1 MIPPMA
7 SAGKEN
13 SKNIEAL
20 IKKMEAFNE
29 VAEQLQR
36 SYDELQVRIKK
47 LDLELADKNKE
58 LEKNLVEKEEVKNYL
73 NDILESLTNG
83 VIVVDRLGRITTFNQ
98 TAGNLTGLKPQ
109 NCLGKTLKEVFPFD
123 LFENL
128 VSRLEKNR
136 RETVSQDQDITTPDK
151 KIIHAR
157 VSASPVWDNHGG
169 QIGTVLI
176 LQDRTDLRRLEE
188 FAHRNQRLR
197 EMGEMAAGIAHEIR
211 NPLGSIELFA
221 SLLKK
226 DLEGDLEK
234 AELVQ
239 HIRAGVQNMDRIIST
254 LLLFAKSSQPSRQ
267 QCDIN
272 LLLAELLDGLDDIR
286 VPDNIK
292 VVRDFGKE
300 EMLANGDRELLRQVF
315 PNLIRN
321 AIQAMPDGGELRL
334 QTEKALIPVSGSESG
349 KDAGARKFITV
360 TVTDTGGGICADDLS
375 KIFNPFFTTKD
386 KGTGLGLAIS
396 HNIIKAHQGTIEA
409 VSEEGK
415 STSFRVKIPCWD
427 EDFDEK

>member
-1 MIPPMA
+1 MILPMTNI
-7 SAGKEN
+7 EN
-13 SKNIEAL
+13 NKDIEAL
-20 IKKMEAFNE
+20 IKNMEAFNE
-29 VAEQLQR
+29 VTAQLQK

-83 VIVVDRLGRITTFNQ
+83 VIVVDRSGQITTFNQ
-98 TAGNLTGLKPQ
+98 TAGSLTGLKPKE
-109 NCLGKTLKEVFPFD
+109 CLGKTLKDVFPFD

-128 VSRLEKNR
+128 VARLEKNR

-151 KIIHAR
+151 KKFHAR

-188 FAHRNQRLR
+188 LAHRNQRLR

-226 DLEGDLEK
+226 DLEEEPEK
-234 AELVQ
+234 AKLVQ

-254 LLLFAKSSQPSRQ
+254 LLLFAKSAQPSRQ

-272 LLLAELLDGLDDIR
+272 LLLTELLDGLDDIR

-292 VVRDFGKE
+292 VVRDFGGE

-334 QTEKALIPVSGSESG
+334 QTQKALASVAGQESG
-349 KDAGARKFITV
+349 KGAEARKYITV
-360 TVTDTGGGICADDLS
+360 TIADTGGGICAEDLA

-415 STSFRVKIPCWD
+415 STSFMVKIPCWD
-427 EDFDEK
+427 EGFDEK

>member
-1 MIPPMA
+1 MIPPMT

-13 SKNIEAL
+13 SKDIEAL
-20 IKKMEAFNE
+20 IKKMEAFTE

-83 VIVVDRLGRITTFNQ
+83 VIVVDRSGRITTFNQ

-226 DLEGDLEK
+226 DLEGDPEK

>member
-1 MIPPMA
+1 MISPMA
-7 SAGKEN
+7 TSAGKEN
-13 SKNIEAL
+13 SKDIEAL

-176 LQDRTDLRRLEE
+176 LQDRTDLRQLEE
-188 FAHRNQRLR
+188 LAHRNQRLR

-226 DLEGDLEK
+226 DLEEDPEK
-234 AELVQ
+234 VKLVQ

-292 VVRDFGKE
+292 VVREFGNE

-321 AIQAMPDGGELRL
+321 ALQAMPDGGELRL

-349 KDAGARKFITV
+349 KGTREFITV
-360 TVTDTGGGICADDLS
+360 TVTDTGGGICANDLA

>member
-226 DLEGDLEK
+226 DLEGDPEK

-286 VPDNIK
+286 VPDNIM

>member
-47 LDLELADKNKE
+47 LDLELEDKNKE

-83 VIVVDRLGRITTFNQ
+83 VIVVDRSGRITTFNQ

-136 RETVSQDQDITTPDK
+136 RETAYQDQDITTPDK

-157 VSASPVWDNHGG
+157 VSASPVWDNHSG

-226 DLEGDLEK
+226 DLEGDPEK

-349 KDAGARKFITV
+349 KNAGARKFITV

>member
-1 MIPPMA
+1 MTKID
-7 SAGKEN
+7 N
-13 SKNIEAL
+13 KNNKDIEAL
-20 IKKMEAFNE
+20 IKNMEAFNE
-29 VAEQLQR
+29 VTAQLQQ
-36 SYDELQVRIKK
+36 SYDDLQIRIKK
-47 LDLELADKNKE
+47 LDLELAGKNKE
-58 LEKNLVEKEEVKNYL
+58 LEKNLFEKEEVKNYL

-83 VIVVDRLGRITTFNQ
+83 VIVVDQLGKITTFNQ
-98 TAGNLTGLKPQ
+98 TAGNLTGLKPKD
-109 NCLGKTLKEVFPFD
+109 CLGKTLKDVFPV
-123 LFENL
+123 LENL
-128 VSRLEKNR
+128 VVRLEKNR
-136 RETVSQDQDITTPDK
+136 RETVSQDQDITTPDQK
-151 KIIHAR
+151 KIHAR
-157 VSASPVWDNHGG
+157 VSASPVWDNHSG

>member
-1 MIPPMA
+1 
-7 SAGKEN
+7 
-13 SKNIEAL
+13 
-20 IKKMEAFNE
+20 
-29 VAEQLQR
+29 
-36 SYDELQVRIKK
+36 
-47 LDLELADKNKE
+47 
-58 LEKNLVEKEEVKNYL
+58 
-73 NDILESLTNG
+73 
-83 VIVVDRLGRITTFNQ
+83 
-98 TAGNLTGLKPQ
+98 
-109 NCLGKTLKEVFPFD
+109 
-123 LFENL
+123 
-128 VSRLEKNR
+128 
-136 RETVSQDQDITTPDK
+136 
-151 KIIHAR
+151 
-157 VSASPVWDNHGG
+157 

-176 LQDRTDLRRLEE
+176 LQDRTDLRQLEE
-188 FAHRNQRLR
+188 LAHRNQRLR

-226 DLEGDLEK
+226 DLEEDPEK
-234 AELVQ
+234 VKLVQ

-292 VVRDFGKE
+292 VVREFGNE

-321 AIQAMPDGGELRL
+321 ALQAMPDGGELRL

-349 KDAGARKFITV
+349 KGTREFITV
-360 TVTDTGGGICADDLS
+360 TVTDTGGGICANDLA

>member
-47 LDLELADKNKE
+47 LDLELEDKNKE

-83 VIVVDRLGRITTFNQ
+83 VIVVDRSGRITTFNQ
-98 TAGNLTGLKPQ
+98 TAGHLTGLKPQ

-136 RETVSQDQDITTPDK
+136 RETAYQDQDITTPDK

-157 VSASPVWDNHGG
+157 VSASPVWDNHSG

>member
-1 MIPPMA
+1 MA
-7 SAGKEN
+7 
-13 SKNIEAL
+13 
-20 IKKMEAFNE
+20 AFNE
-29 VAEQLQR
+29 VTEQLQR
-36 SYDELQVRIKK
+36 SYDDLQVRVKQ
-47 LDLELADKNKE
+47 LDLELADKNSA
-58 LEKNLVEKEEVKNYL
+58 LEKNLIEKEEVKNYL

-83 VIVVDRLGRITTFNQ
+83 VIVVDRSGQITTFNQ
-98 TAGNLTGLKPQ
+98 TAGTLTGLKPQ
-109 NCLGKTLKEVFPFD
+109 NCLGKNLKEIFP
-123 LFENL
+123 LFEPL
-128 VSRLEKNR
+128 VSRLEENR
-136 RETVSQDQDITTPDK
+136 GETISRDQDITTPDK
-151 KIIHAR
+151 KFIHAR

-188 FAHRNQRLR
+188 LAHRNQRLR

-226 DLEGDLEK
+226 DLEADPEK
-234 AELVQ
+234 AKLVQ

-272 LLLAELLDGLDDIR
+272 LLLSQLLDGMDDIK
-286 VPDNIK
+286 VPENVK

-321 AIQAMPDGGELRL
+321 AIQAMPDGGELRM
-334 QTEKALIPVSGSESG
+334 QTRKALIPVAESG
-349 KDAGARKFITV
+349 GGAAARKFITV
-360 TVTDTGGGICADDLS
+360 TVTDTGGGISADDLA

-409 VSEEGK
+409 VSEEGR
-415 STSFRVKIPCWD
+415 STSFKVKIPCWD

>member
-157 VSASPVWDNHGG
+157 VSASPVWDNHSG

-292 VVRDFGKE
+292 VVREFGNE

>member
-1 MIPPMA
+1 MILSMTKVD
-7 SAGKEN
+7 KEK
-13 SKNIEAL
+13 SKDIEAL
-20 IKKMEAFNE
+20 IKNMEAFNE
-29 VAEQLQR
+29 VTAQLQR
-36 SYDELQVRIKK
+36 SYDELQGRIKQM
-47 LDLELADKNKE
+47 DLELAGKNKE

-83 VIVVDRLGRITTFNQ
+83 VIVVDRAGQITTFNQ
-98 TAGNLTGLKPQ
+98 TAGNLTGLKPN
-109 NCLGKTLKEVFPFD
+109 NCLGKTLKDVFP

-128 VSRLEKNR
+128 VARLEQNR

-151 KIIHAR
+151 KQFHAR

-188 FAHRNQRLR
+188 LAHRNQRLR

-226 DLEGDLEK
+226 DLAEDPEK
-234 AELVQ
+234 EKLVQ

-254 LLLFAKSSQPSRQ
+254 LLMFAKSAQPSRQ

-272 LLLAELLDGLDDIR
+272 LLLTELLDGLDDIR

-292 VVRDFGKE
+292 VVRDLGNDD
-300 EMLANGDRELLRQVF
+300 MLANGDRELLRQVF

-321 AIQAMPDGGELRL
+321 AIQAMPDGGELCLR
-334 QTEKALIPVSGSESG
+334 TEKALTSV
-349 KDAGARKFITV
+349 AGQERDIGIRKFITV
-360 TVTDTGGGICADDLS
+360 TVADTGAGIGVEDLS

-415 STSFRVKIPCWD
+415 GTSFLVKIPCWD

>member
-1 MIPPMA
+1 MTT
-7 SAGKEN
+7 STGKEN
-13 SKNIEAL
+13 SKDIEAL

-29 VAEQLQR
+29 VAEQLQH
-36 SYDELQVRIKK
+36 SYDELQVRVKQ

-83 VIVVDRLGRITTFNQ
+83 VIVVDRSGRITTFNQ

-128 VSRLEKNR
+128 VSRLEKNHK
-136 RETVSQDQDITTPDK
+136 ETISRDEDITTPEK

-226 DLEGDLEK
+226 DVEEDPEK
-234 AELVQ
+234 VKLVQ

-272 LLLAELLDGLDDIR
+272 LLLSELLDGLDGIR

-300 EMLANGDRELLRQVF
+300 EMLANGDRDLLRQVF

-334 QTEKALIPVSGSESG
+334 HTQKALTPIAG
-349 KDAGARKFITV
+349 KEEGAGARKFITI
-360 TVTDTGGGICADDLS
+360 TVADTGGGICADDLS

-409 VSEEGK
+409 MSEEGK
-415 STSFRVKIPCWD
+415 STSFKVNLPCWD

>member
-136 RETVSQDQDITTPDK
+136 RETAYQDQDITTPDK

-176 LQDRTDLRRLEE
+176 LQDRTDLRQLEE
-188 FAHRNQRLR
+188 LAHRNQRLR

-226 DLEGDLEK
+226 DLEGDPEK

>member
-47 LDLELADKNKE
+47 LDLELEDKNKE

-176 LQDRTDLRRLEE
+176 LQDRTDLRQLEE
-188 FAHRNQRLR
+188 LAHRNQRLR

-226 DLEGDLEK
+226 DLEEDPEK
-234 AELVQ
+234 VKLVQ

-272 LLLAELLDGLDDIR
+272 LLLAELLDGLDGIR

-349 KDAGARKFITV
+349 KGTREFITV
-360 TVTDTGGGICADDLS
+360 TVTDTGGGICANDLA

>member
-1 MIPPMA
+1 MISPMTT

-13 SKNIEAL
+13 SKDIEAL

-176 LQDRTDLRRLEE
+176 LQDRTDLRQLEE
-188 FAHRNQRLR
+188 LAHRNQRLR

-221 SLLKK
+221 SLLPVCRTWTESYP
-226 DLEGDLEK
+226 LFCY
-234 AELVQ
+234 
-239 HIRAGVQNMDRIIST
+239 
-254 LLLFAKSSQPSRQ
+254 LLNRPSHP
-267 QCDIN
+267 
-272 LLLAELLDGLDDIR
+272 AS
-286 VPDNIK
+286 
-292 VVRDFGKE
+292 
-300 EMLANGDRELLRQVF
+300 
-315 PNLIRN
+315 N
-321 AIQAMPDGGELRL
+321 AI
-334 QTEKALIPVSGSESG
+334 S
-349 KDAGARKFITV
+349 
-360 TVTDTGGGICADDLS
+360 
-375 KIFNPFFTTKD
+375 IFY
-386 KGTGLGLAIS
+386 
-396 HNIIKAHQGTIEA
+396 
-409 VSEEGK
+409 
-415 STSFRVKIPCWD
+415 
-427 EDFDEK
+427 

>member
-1 MIPPMA
+1 MIPPMT

-13 SKNIEAL
+13 SKDIEAL
-20 IKKMEAFNE
+20 IKKMEAFTE

-176 LQDRTDLRRLEE
+176 LQDRTDLRQLEE
-188 FAHRNQRLR
+188 LAHRNQRLR

-226 DLEGDLEK
+226 DLEGDPEK
-234 AELVQ
+234 AKLVQ

-292 VVRDFGKE
+292 VVREFGNE

-349 KDAGARKFITV
+349 KGTREFITV
-360 TVTDTGGGICADDLS
+360 TVTDTGGGICANDLA